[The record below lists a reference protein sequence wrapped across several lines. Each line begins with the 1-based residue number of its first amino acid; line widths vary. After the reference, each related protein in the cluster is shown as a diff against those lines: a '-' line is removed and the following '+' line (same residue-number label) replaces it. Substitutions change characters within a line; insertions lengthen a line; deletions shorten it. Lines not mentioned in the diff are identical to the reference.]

1 MGMRQLN
8 TCWATWIVRAPG
20 ETGMEKG
27 MKEPDIEGVATHG
40 GPKSCDGV
48 REDGGEALT
57 GVRVGWA
64 IEPRNQGSGVPTPLT
79 RPEGNIVGSA
89 MRELPADPARSKN
102 LCMRGISMR
111 ENREVPR
118 SPAVVMAGRAAQG
131 RPRPQA

>member
-1 MGMRQLN
+1 
-8 TCWATWIVRAPG
+8 
-20 ETGMEKG
+20 MEKG
-27 MKEPDIEGVATHG
+27 MREPDIEGVATHG

-111 ENREVPR
+111 ENREVG
-118 SPAVVMAGRAAQG
+118 PAPGRWTPGLCG
-131 RPRPQA
+131 RGRW